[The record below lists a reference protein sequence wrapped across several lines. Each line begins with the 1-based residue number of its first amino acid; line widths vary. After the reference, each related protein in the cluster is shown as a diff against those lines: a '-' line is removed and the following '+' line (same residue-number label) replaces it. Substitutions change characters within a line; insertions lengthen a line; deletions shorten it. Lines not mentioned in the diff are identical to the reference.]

1 MPSLLGKEVSIEKTA
16 ELRVNGEIIV
26 NEVRLIDQDGEQ
38 AGVVSIANAMKMARD
53 VDLDLVEIAP
63 SAKPVVCKILDYGK
77 YKYRASKKRHEARVK
92 QKQVELKEIKF
103 HLVISEADYNVKLRN
118 AIRFLESGNRV
129 KVSWWFRG
137 REVSKID
144 IAMRSL
150 DRFVLDVEEYGDV
163 EQKPNLEGKRLH
175 MLLIPKK
182 NRSVKNAKDEDK

>member
-1 MPSLLGKEVSIEKTA
+1 M
-16 ELRVNGEIIV
+16 
-26 NEVRLIDQDGEQ
+26 RLIDQDGEQ